1 MICGTST
8 GAIIAAMLSIQPI
21 KSAQEVVDFLLDK
34 FNDSFNPNQKIKK
47 LYSNEALKKLLV
59 KHFGEK
65 RLTDSLVDL
74 VITASTEAK
83 EAHVFYSRSA
93 QTNSKDNLKIVD
105 VLLATTAAPSFFM
118 PYKIEEKSINDFF
131 LTC

>member
-1 MICGTST
+1 MFDMICGNST
-8 GAIIAAMLSIQPI
+8 GAIIAAMLSIQPV

-59 KHFGEK
+59 KLFGEK

-74 VITASTEAK
+74 VIPASTEAK
-83 EAHVFYSRSA
+83 EAHVFYSLSA
-93 QTNSKDNLKIVD
+93 QTNQKDNLKIVD

-118 PYKIEEKSINDFF
+118 PYKIEEKSIK
-131 LTC
+131 